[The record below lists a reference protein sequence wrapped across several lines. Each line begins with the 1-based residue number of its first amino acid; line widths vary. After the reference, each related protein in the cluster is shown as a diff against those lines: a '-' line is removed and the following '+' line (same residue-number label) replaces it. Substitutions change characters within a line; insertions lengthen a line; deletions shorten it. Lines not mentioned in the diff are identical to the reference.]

1 MLSPP
6 ENTMSDI
13 KVLVAHNCRSVT
25 TDWVI
30 DDHDLAMF
38 FEQRMNKSD
47 RYWRTSLVEEI
58 YLDPPRKPKPVVF
71 LDGRKVAQA
80 NAKMLSKSRKDRL
93 NKD

>member
-1 MLSPP
+1 
-6 ENTMSDI
+6 MSDMI
-13 KVLVAHNCRSVT
+13 PLVAHNCRSLK

-38 FEQRMNKSD
+38 FEQRMDESD
-47 RYWRTSLVEEI
+47 RYWRISLVEEI
-58 YLDPPRKPKPVVF
+58 YLDAPRKPKPVVF
-71 LDGRKVAQA
+71 SDGRKVAQA